1 MLPKPGRERLGLPVL
16 EQVDGPMGGHIHQDR
31 AVDAATA
38 ERKIVHTQHRTQHR
52 HLADLRVRQR
62 AQQPQQGV
70 PAGRQPKPSGQPRAG
85 AARQRQAD
93 GLQHPLEQRGAPSVA
108 GGQPRDLLGER
119 SGLAVGVVAEE
130 AAHPKAEHHPPAAHC
145 RVGESALVAAVH
157 PGGGAAAVGTGGRG
171 GSSVRPDV
179 HGVFDLLDPLDRN
192 GSQVR

>member
-16 EQVDGPMGGHIHQDR
+16 QQVDGPMGGHIHQDR

-38 ERKIVHTQHRTQHR
+38 ERKIVHTQHR

-70 PAGRQPKPSGQPRAG
+70 PACRQPKPSGQPRAG
-85 AARQRQAD
+85 AARERQAD

-130 AAHPKAEHHPPAAHC
+130 AADPKAEHDPLAGHC

-157 PGGGAAAVGTGGRG
+157 PGGGVAAVGAGGRAG
-171 GSSVRPDV
+171 AGVRPDV
-179 HGVFDLLDPLDRN
+179 HGVFDLLDSLDRN